1 MQCASFNNF
10 WATIM
15 TPSRLPLP
23 LILVLIVVLG
33 LPLTWP
39 APASAADD
47 PVAAP
52 AVQVEGWGIVTS
64 QAVTVAGHEFGTHFI
79 AAWRDKPGSERY
91 SLSIRERA
99 TARWGSQVWIEFGQ
113 QRVVQLQLPPA
124 RAGLQ
129 ALAAS
134 AADSA
139 YDAILDLE
147 RQRRLLSDADLAT
160 DEF

>member
-1 MQCASFNNF
+1 
-10 WATIM
+10 M
-15 TPSRLPLP
+15 TPNRLPHLAS
-23 LILVLIVVLG
+23 ILALSLATS

-39 APASAADD
+39 GTASAADELAVK
-47 PVAAP
+47 PAA
-52 AVQVEGWGIVTS
+52 QVEGWGIVTS
-64 QAVTVAGHEFGTHFI
+64 QAVTVAGHEFSNHFI

-129 ALAAS
+129 ALAAG

-147 RQRRLLSDADLAT
+147 RQRQLLSDADLAT

>member
-1 MQCASFNNF
+1 
-10 WATIM
+10 M
-15 TPSRLPLP
+15 TPRRLSLLAVILATSLPLAC
-23 LILVLIVVLG
+23 
-33 LPLTWP
+33 P
-39 APASAADD
+39 APASAADEPD
-47 PVAAP
+47 TAP
-52 AVQVEGWGIVTS
+52 AARVEGWGIVTS
-64 QAVTVAGHEFGTHFI
+64 QAVTVGGHEFGSHFI

-113 QRVVQLQLPPA
+113 QRVLQLQLPPA

-139 YDAILDLE
+139 YDTILDLE
-147 RQRRLLSDADLAT
+147 RQRQLLSDADLAA

>member
-1 MQCASFNNF
+1 
-10 WATIM
+10 M
-15 TPSRLPLP
+15 TPIRLS
-23 LILVLIVVLG
+23 ILALT

-47 PVAAP
+47 PVTPP
-52 AVQVEGWGIVTS
+52 AVQAEAWGIVTS
-64 QAVTVAGHEFGTHFI
+64 QAVTVAGHEFSSHFI
-79 AAWRDKPGSERY
+79 AAWGDKPGSERY

-113 QRVVQLQLPPA
+113 QRIVQLQLPPA

-129 ALAAS
+129 ALAG
-134 AADSA
+134 
-139 YDAILDLE
+139 
-147 RQRRLLSDADLAT
+147 AT

>member
-1 MQCASFNNF
+1 
-10 WATIM
+10 M
-15 TPSRLPLP
+15 TPSCLS
-23 LILVLIVVLG
+23 ILALT

-47 PVAAP
+47 PVTPPAA
-52 AVQVEGWGIVTS
+52 QVESWGIVTS
-64 QAVTVAGHEFGTHFI
+64 QAVTVAGHEFSSHFI
-79 AAWRDKPGSERY
+79 AAWRDKPSSERY

-113 QRVVQLQLPPA
+113 QRIVQLQLPPA

-129 ALAAS
+129 VLAAG
-134 AADSA
+134 AADNA

-147 RQRRLLSDADLAT
+147 RQRQLLSDADLAT

>member
-1 MQCASFNNF
+1 
-10 WATIM
+10 M
-15 TPSRLPLP
+15 TPKRLPDLA
-23 LILVLIVVLG
+23 LILALS

-39 APASAADD
+39 APASAADE
-47 PVAAP
+47 PTTAP
-52 AVQVEGWGIVTS
+52 AAQVESWGIVTS
-64 QAVTVAGHEFGTHFI
+64 QAVTVAGHEFGNHFI

-113 QRVVQLQLPPA
+113 QRVLQLQLPPA

-139 YDAILDLE
+139 YDAILDIE
-147 RQRRLLSDADLAT
+147 RQRQLLSDADLAS